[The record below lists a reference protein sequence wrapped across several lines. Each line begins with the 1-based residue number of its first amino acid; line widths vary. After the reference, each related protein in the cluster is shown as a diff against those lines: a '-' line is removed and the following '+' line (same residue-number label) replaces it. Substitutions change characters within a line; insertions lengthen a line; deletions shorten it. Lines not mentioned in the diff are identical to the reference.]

1 MTTSGKDPIA
11 IAPELV
17 KKRKLLLGIAIKDAV
32 KQYRN
37 SRSLADAILLMIEQY
52 RKEEKE
58 LKLEAFK
65 KPSRF
70 DSANAAKEIM
80 VVPQFETYRE
90 VKSGVK

>member
-1 MTTSGKDPIA
+1 
-11 IAPELV
+11 
-17 KKRKLLLGIAIKDAV
+17 
-32 KQYRN
+32 
-37 SRSLADAILLMIEQY
+37 MIEQY